1 MAQQH
6 RAQLTRRSIMVA
18 AAEEIDEVGYE
29 AAKLSAI
36 LRRCGTTK
44 GAFYFHFSGKQ
55 EVAHA
60 LVERY
65 REHLAELSSRWYER
79 GQDPL
84 ATMVGL
90 TCDTARRLEEDV
102 LLRAGLSLACGHVG
116 TDTDGW
122 EFLFDDLIRRAADS
136 GLLRPGVD
144 PAATARLCYAVV
156 VGTNLLVAGD
166 PRRLAARLEE
176 SWRVLLPGLAVDGS
190 RVASAVG

>member
-1 MAQQH
+1 MPQQH
-6 RAQLTRRSIMVA
+6 RAQLTRHSILVA
-18 AAEEIDEVGYE
+18 AAAEIDQVGYE

-55 EVAHA
+55 EVAHV

-65 REHLAELSSRWYER
+65 RESLAELSGRWYQR
-79 GQDPL
+79 AQDPL

-102 LLRAGLSLACGHVG
+102 LLRAGLFLACNHVG

-122 EFLFDDLIRRAADS
+122 ESLFDDLVRRAAER

-144 PAATARLCYAVV
+144 PAAMARLCYAVV

-176 SWRVLLPGLAVDGS
+176 SWRVLLPGLAADGT
-190 RVASAVG
+190 RMAAAAR